1 MKQKSMSEATGIY
14 IFCSIPATEA
24 HTFGSVTI
32 DHQERATFTI
42 HYRDAAIVAAAFP
55 LKIYHP
61 TKENVTAHQQVISK
75 VMNEHDSVIPISFGN
90 VFHSQQDVE
99 MLLENLYPQFA
110 SLFPQLKGKIEVG
123 LKVIGKAD
131 WLKQK
136 VNQDSSL
143 QQVRNP
149 RSASADFYKQI
160 AHGETAQ
167 KFFLKLQHDC
177 KKELYQHLEP
187 MAEASRLNPPIVE
200 TMLLNASFLIN
211 REKEAAFDER
221 VNDLYEKWKHKADFK
236 YSGPWAAYNFINIQ
250 LKVEENV

>member
-1 MKQKSMSEATGIY
+1 MKKRGIY

-42 HYRDAAIVAAAFP
+42 HYRDAAIVAACLS

-123 LKVIGKAD
+123 LKVIGKPD

-149 RSASADFYKQI
+149 RSASTDFYKQI

-177 KKELYQHLEP
+177 NKR
-187 MAEASRLNPPIVE
+187 AVSTFR
-200 TMLLNASFLIN
+200 TDS
-211 REKEAAFDER
+211 
-221 VNDLYEKWKHKADFK
+221 
-236 YSGPWAAYNFINIQ
+236 
-250 LKVEENV
+250 

>member
-1 MKQKSMSEATGIY
+1 
-14 IFCSIPATEA
+14 
-24 HTFGSVTI
+24 
-32 DHQERATFTI
+32 
-42 HYRDAAIVAAAFP
+42 
-55 LKIYHP
+55 
-61 TKENVTAHQQVISK
+61 
-75 VMNEHDSVIPISFGN
+75 
-90 VFHSQQDVE
+90 

-123 LKVIGKAD
+123 LKVIGKPD

-200 TMLLNASFLIN
+200 TMLLNASFLID
-211 REKEAAFDER
+211 RKKEAAFDER